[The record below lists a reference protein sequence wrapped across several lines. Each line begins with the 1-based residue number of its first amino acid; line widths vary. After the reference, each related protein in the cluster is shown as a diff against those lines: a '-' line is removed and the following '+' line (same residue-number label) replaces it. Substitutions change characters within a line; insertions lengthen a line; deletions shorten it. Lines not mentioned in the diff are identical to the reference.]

1 MKSEMILT
9 LPFPPSVNGYWR
21 SPNSGA
27 LKGRT
32 LISESGR
39 KFRAN
44 ALASVLEQLRRRP
57 KAITANVAVSIVLYP
72 PTNQKRDLDNYFK
85 ALLDALTHAGV
96 YTDDSQIKDLH
107 AVWGAVTKNGKAE
120 VTIKEIVE

>member
-1 MKSEMILT
+1 MILT

-21 SPNSGA
+21 SPNKGA

-32 LISESGR
+32 LISEAGR
-39 KFRAN
+39 NFRVN
-44 ALASVLEQLRRRP
+44 ALASVLEQLHRKP
-57 KAITANVAVSIVLYP
+57 KAMTADLAVSIVLYP

-96 YTDDSQIKDLH
+96 WKDDSQIKALAAH
-107 AVWGAVTKNGKAE
+107 WGPITKNGRAE
-120 VTIKEIVE
+120 VTIKEIAA

>member
-1 MKSEMILT
+1 MILT
-9 LPFPPSVNGYWR
+9 LPFPPSFNGYWR
-21 SPNSGA
+21 SPNKGA

-96 YTDDSQIKDLH
+96 YADDSQIKDLH
-107 AVWGAVTKNGKAE
+107 AVWGPVIKNGKAE
-120 VTIKEIVE
+120 VTIKEISA

>member
-1 MKSEMILT
+1 MILT
-9 LPFPPSVNGYWR
+9 LPFPPTLNGYWR
-21 SPNSGA
+21 SPNKGA

-72 PTNQKRDLDNYFK
+72 PCSRKRDLDNYFK

-96 YTDDSQIKDLH
+96 YADDSQIKDLH
-107 AVWGAVTKNGKAE
+107 AVWGPVTKNGKAE
-120 VTIKEIVE
+120 VTIKEIAA